1 MNMTRKPRKQRR
13 ASYLSV
19 GEVGDGQDS
28 DEAASRVST
37 LFSAK
42 KKKPQPNPLR
52 MGDTAGWTGA
62 LSFSEGYCAMVFTD
76 TPRSIGVER
85 P

>member
-1 MNMTRKPRKQRR
+1 MGRIPTKRP
-13 ASYLSV
+13 AEAPHYSV
-19 GEVGDGQDS
+19 P
-28 DEAASRVST
+28 
-37 LFSAK
+37 K

-52 MGDTAGWTGA
+52 MGNAAGWTGA